1 MSSPCCCVRCCRCS
15 CCIRCCRCLR
25 FGRCIRFPRC
35 MHQLVCTARAISASR
50 AVCTARGD
58 TISAA
63 RAVSAARTVS
73 AACTVRRTGAASVG
87 AASVLIILGAGR
99 RDYTWRHGILA
110 VTHGFVPPAWRALE
124 VRRST
129 YMRTRCT
136 AGGPSSLVSGDS
148 SAAERRRLSL
158 GRRATLA
165 VAAGSIAKR
174 A

>member
-73 AACTVRRTGAASVG
+73 AACTVRRTGAASV
-87 AASVLIILGAGR
+87 LIIVGAGR
-99 RDYTWRHGILA
+99 RDYTRRHGILA

-129 YMRTRCT
+129 YAHPLHRLRAVIPQVT
-136 AGGPSSLVSGDS
+136 PLP
-148 SAAERRRLSL
+148 ERRRLGL

-165 VAAGSIAKR
+165 VAAGSITTR